1 MEPYDVKL
9 HALACEI
16 ADVDGLD
23 YDEALARARQE
34 LRSVQQYARDW
45 DQCAAYLEI
54 LTTLRRGDQPTAAQL
69 NALMREDR
77 VVAYV
82 LQWVR

>member
-1 MEPYDVKL
+1 MEPYDVEL

>member
-1 MEPYDVKL
+1 MEPYDVEL

-34 LRSVQQYARDW
+34 LGDVYQYALDW
-45 DQCAAYLEI
+45 DQCAAYLEV
-54 LTTLRRGDQPTAAQL
+54 LVTLERSEQPTAAQL
-69 NALMREDR
+69 ERDTFFS
-77 VVAYV
+77 
-82 LQWVR
+82 